1 MDRQTT
7 LLVALGLV
15 AVAGAIVAVVGWI
28 LFRRDGRA

>member
-1 MDRQTT
+1 VDRQTT